1 MDSSAFNYGYP
12 GQGRLIVA
20 AMIGS
25 RLLGSRLL
33 GGGIVGLI
41 WWAAS

>member
-1 MDSSAFNYGYP
+1 MDSSAFNCGYP

-25 RLLGSRLL
+25 RLLG
-33 GGGIVGLI
+33 GGIVGLI

>member
-1 MDSSAFNYGYP
+1 MDSSAFSHGYP

-25 RLLGSRLL
+25 CLL
-33 GGGIVGLI
+33 GGAVVGLI
-41 WWAAS
+41 WWAAT